1 MNVALIGAGYWGP
14 NLARVFFGL
23 PGCNLH
29 TICDKKKDRLDSI
42 KASFPNINTTPD
54 YKSLLGNPE
63 LEAIAIATEVQ
74 YHYEIA
80 KKCLL
85 AGKHVLV
92 EKPLALNSDEC
103 KDLIGVAK
111 AKNRLL
117 MVGHLLEYHP
127 AVRKLKKL
135 IDSRELGR
143 IY

>member
-14 NLARVFFGL
+14 NLARVFFEL

-42 KASFPNINTTPD
+42 RVSFPNINTIQD
-54 YKSLLGNPE
+54 YRALLGNPE
-63 LEAIAIATEVQ
+63 LEAIAIATEAQ

-80 KKCLL
+80 KECLL
-85 AGKHVLV
+85 ASKHVLV
-92 EKPLALNSDEC
+92 EKPLALSSDEC
-103 KDLIGVAK
+103 KDLIGITK
-111 AKNRLL
+111 TKNRLL
-117 MVGHLLEYHP
+117 MVEHLLEYHP